1 MKKAQQSWLANL
13 ICGIVLVALALVI
26 YFVDGVGEA
35 FIFTGA
41 AVLIVLFALVFVF
54 PSFKKAKE
62 INKAFLLI
70 ELIVDGFIA
79 IFFIVSVFDSSNSR
93 NHANWIAFVF
103 WVRGI
108 NLVLCTGGTKNGLY
122 RTLIGLGVVSL
133 AVFAYATRWFS
144 GMPSWINGSTLNYPL
159 STGWFLQ
166 DILIV
171 FLITVGGF
179 FIYQGIKQKK

>member
-13 ICGIVLVALALVI
+13 ICGIVLVTLALVI
-26 YFVDGVGEA
+26 YFVSGIGEA
-35 FIFTGA
+35 FIFIGA
-41 AVLIVLFALVFVF
+41 AALIVLFALVFVF
-54 PSFKKAKE
+54 PSFKKAKQL
-62 INKAFLLI
+62 NKAFLLV
-70 ELIVDGFIA
+70 ELIIDGFIA
-79 IFFIVSVFDSSNSR
+79 IFFVVSTFNSSNDIS
-93 NHANWIAFVF
+93 HANWIAFVF

-108 NLVLCTGGTKNGLY
+108 NLVLCTGGTKDGLY
-122 RTLIGLGVVSL
+122 RTLVGLGVVSL

-144 GMPSWINGSTLNYPL
+144 GMPTWINGSRIDYPL

-171 FLITVGGF
+171 FLLAVGGF